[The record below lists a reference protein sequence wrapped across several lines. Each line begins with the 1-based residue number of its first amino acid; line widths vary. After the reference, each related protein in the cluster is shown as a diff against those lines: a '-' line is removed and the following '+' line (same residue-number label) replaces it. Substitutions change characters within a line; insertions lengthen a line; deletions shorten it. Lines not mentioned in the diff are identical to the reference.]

1 MNLANEESSY
11 PTPARPLKEI
21 FHFSHFTHLYRIY
34 VPAAILTGIVCGLF
48 MVLFALLVDFLITIL
63 SWIPLFVAPLLG
75 GLFSGAMIYFGAREV
90 EGSGISK
97 AIELT
102 HNPAEIHPRTAVTKL
117 LATSVSIGS
126 GNPVGQEGPAVL
138 IGASIGNFIGRR
150 LGHKNPSHLRVFL
163 MMGSA
168 AATAAIYKAPLGG
181 TLFAAEAPYK
191 RDAQLGFFVPMVLA
205 SITSYLVFGVILG
218 IRPLFDFEAS
228 LDFTLAIVPTVI
240 LLGLIAGGIAI
251 FFAVFLMQTRNFFK
265 LELPDWADPI
275 AGSFFASVVLFI
287 GAVIFDPSLTLAGLG
302 FNVISHIAT
311 SQVPIIV
318 LLMLMMGKLFATS
331 FAVAGRVSGGVL
343 SSSIF
348 VGAML
353 GAVFGEIFAPAYV
366 PAFIVL
372 GMGAV
377 LAANTNTPVAS
388 TVLLL
393 EISQT
398 FDLLIPLVICICVAY
413 LVAGGTSLYEG
424 QKLSRED
431 EGPGFIAMVKTDSL
445 PFSSKASDAVNRV
458 ENKAKKHEADVGE

>member
-1 MNLANEESSY
+1 MV
-11 PTPARPLKEI
+11 I
-21 FHFSHFTHLYRIY
+21 FS
-34 VPAAILTGIVCGLF
+34 ILTDI
-48 MVLFALLVDFLITIL
+48 LISLL
-63 SWIPLFVAPLLG
+63 SWIPVFVAPLLG
-75 GLFSGAMIYFGAREV
+75 GIFSGAMIYFGAREV

-102 HNPAEIHPRTAVTKL
+102 HNPSEIHPRTAATKL

-138 IGASIGNFIGRR
+138 IGAAIGNVIGRK
-150 LGHKNPSHLRVFL
+150 LGYDEPSHLRVFL

-191 RDAQLGFFVPMVLA
+191 RDARLGFFVPMVLA
-205 SITSYLVFGVILG
+205 SITSYLVVGVILG

-228 LDFTLAIVPTVI
+228 LDFTMSIVPTVI
-240 LLGLIAGGIAI
+240 LLGLISGGVAI
-251 FFAVFLMQTRNFFK
+251 FFAVFLMRTRNFFR

-275 AGSFFASVVLFI
+275 AGSAFACIVLFV
-287 GAVIFDPSLTLAGLG
+287 GAMLFDPTLTLAGLG
-302 FNVISHIAT
+302 FDVISHIAT
-311 SQVPIIV
+311 SQVPIMV

-353 GAVFGEIFAPAYV
+353 GAVFGEIFAPDYI

-424 QKLSRED
+424 QKLTRED
-431 EGPGFIAMVKTDSL
+431 EDPGFVAMVKTDSMPL
-445 PFSSKASDAVNRV
+445 STKSSDAINRV
-458 ENKAKKHEADVGE
+458 ENKSDMTEAE